1 MRFVYIAFLCGE
13 LMTGTP
19 ARVFVTRRLPSLIE
33 ERMSAL
39 FETNFIGEDVSQTAQ
54 QLVEQSSACNVLVS
68 TITDKLDAQTIS
80 ELSGSIKLIAQ
91 FGNGVDNID
100 VNAAAARGITVTN
113 TPSVLTDDT
122 ADMTMALI
130 LSVPRRLIEGS
141 QTLLKDGTWPGW
153 SPNWMLGRRLAGKR
167 LGIVGLGRIGT
178 AVARRA
184 RAFGL
189 EIHYFARSKKPAV
202 VEEELDA
209 HYWENL
215 DDMLAAVDIV
225 TLHTP
230 STEQTHH
237 IITRERLALMK
248 DDAYLVNLAR
258 PDLIEEAA
266 LIEAIEAN
274 QIGGAALDVFEHH
287 KAINPR
293 LVDLA
298 RQDKVVMTAHMG
310 SATLEG
316 RIEMGETVML
326 NIRAFMDG
334 HQPPHRVLPDRLS

>member
-1 MRFVYIAFLCGE
+1 
-13 LMTGTP
+13 MTGST
-19 ARVFVTRRLPSLIE
+19 AKVFVTRRLPALIE
-33 ERMSAL
+33 ERMAAL
-39 FETNFIGEDVSQTAQ
+39 FDTRFIGEDRPQTQEELIAQ
-54 QLVEQSSACNVLVS
+54 SMNCDVLVS
-68 TITDKLDAQTIS
+68 TITDNLDADVIS
-80 ELSGSIKLIAQ
+80 ALGPDVRMIAQ

-100 VNAAAARGITVTN
+100 VNAAAKRGITVTN

-130 LSVPRRLIEGS
+130 LAVPRRLIEGS

-167 LGIVGLGRIGT
+167 LGIVGLGRIGM

-189 EIHYFARSKKPAV
+189 EIHYFGRSRKPAI

-209 HYWENL
+209 HYWDNL
-215 DDMLAAVDIV
+215 DEMLAAVDIV

-230 STEQTHH
+230 STEKTHN
-237 IITRERLALMK
+237 IINKERLALMK

-258 PDLIEEAA
+258 PNLIDEQA
-266 LIEAIEAN
+266 LIEAISSGE
-274 QIGGAALDVFEHH
+274 ISGAALDVFEHH
-287 KAINPR
+287 KAINPK
-293 LVDLA
+293 LLKLA
-298 RQDKVVMTAHMG
+298 RQDKVVLTAHMG

-316 RIEMGETVML
+316 RIEMGETVIVNM
-326 NIRAFMDG
+326 RAFLDG
-334 HQPPHRVLPDRLS
+334 HQPPHRVLPDRAHG

>member
-1 MRFVYIAFLCGE
+1 
-13 LMTGTP
+13 MTGLSP
-19 ARVFVTRRLPSLIE
+19 KVFVSRRLPDLIE
-33 ERMSAL
+33 ERMGAL
-39 FETNFIGEDVSQTAQ
+39 FDCRFIGEDVPQNPNA
-54 QLVEQSSACNVLVS
+54 LIEQSRDCDVLVS
-68 TITDKLDAQTIS
+68 TITDKLDASVI
-80 ELSGSIKLIAQ
+80 EHLGDNIRLIAQ

-100 VNAAAARGITVTN
+100 INAAAARGITVTN

-122 ADMTMALI
+122 ADMAMALI

-167 LGIVGLGRIGT
+167 LGIVGLGRIGM

-189 EIHYFARSKKPAV
+189 EIHYYGRSRKPAV

-209 HYWENL
+209 QHWESL

-230 STEQTHH
+230 STDKTHH
-237 IITRERLALMK
+237 IINKERLALMK

-258 PDLIEEAA
+258 PTLIDEAA
-266 LIEAIEAN
+266 LVDAIESG
-274 QIGGAALDVFEHH
+274 QISGAALDVFEHH
-287 KAINPR
+287 QKLNPR
-293 LVDLA
+293 LLELA
-298 RQDKVVMTAHMG
+298 RANKVVLTAHMG
-310 SATLEG
+310 SATLES
-316 RIEMGETVML
+316 RIEMGETVIV
-326 NIRAFMDG
+326 NIRTFMDG
-334 HQPPHRVLPDRLS
+334 HQPPHRVLPDRAGS

>member
-1 MRFVYIAFLCGE
+1 
-13 LMTGTP
+13 MTGST
-19 ARVFVTRRLPSLIE
+19 AKVFVTRRLPALIE

-39 FETNFIGEDVSQTAQ
+39 FETQFIGEDRPQTRKELISQSQ
-54 QLVEQSSACNVLVS
+54 NCDVLVS
-68 TITDKLDAQTIS
+68 TITDQLDGDAIAD
-80 ELSGSIKLIAQ
+80 LGPNVRMIAQ
-91 FGNGVDNID
+91 FGNGVDNVD

-130 LSVPRRLIEGS
+130 LAVPRRLIEGS

-167 LGIVGLGRIGT
+167 LGIVGLGRIGM

-189 EIHYFARSKKPAV
+189 EIHYYGRSRKPAV

-209 HYWENL
+209 HYWESL
-215 DDMLAAVDIV
+215 DDMLSAVDIV

-230 STEQTHH
+230 STEQTRN
-237 IITRERLALMK
+237 IINKERLTLMK
-248 DDAYLVNLAR
+248 DEAYLVNLAR
-258 PDLIEEAA
+258 PNLIDEQALVEAVQSGE
-266 LIEAIEAN
+266 IS
-274 QIGGAALDVFEHH
+274 GAALDVFEHH
-287 KAINPR
+287 QVINPE
-293 LVDLA
+293 LLDLA
-298 RQDKVVMTAHMG
+298 RQDKVVLTAHMG

-316 RIEMGETVML
+316 RIEMGETVIVNM
-326 NIRAFMDG
+326 RAFADG
-334 HQPPHRVLPDRLS
+334 HQPPHRVLPDRLGS